1 MDLIIVSGMSGAGK
15 TKAINTL
22 EDLGFYCVD
31 NLPPKL
37 LPLLNAARTDANDH
51 TAVVIDARCKEGFCD
66 FEDALETLDRQRM
79 AYKLVFLDADT
90 PVLLQRYKET
100 RRKHPVM
107 EADNM
112 SLEEAIERERALLQP
127 LRNRADYLI
136 NTSLIL
142 PAQLKEQIVALVTGT
157 DGRQQLWIH
166 CLSFGFKRGLP
177 ADADLVFD
185 VRCLPNPFYDPKL
198 KPMSGLDE
206 PVASYVLGFEQA
218 RALLSK
224 LQDLLRFSV
233 PLYVSEGKSQLVVAV
248 GCTGGQH
255 RSVTFAQA
263 IGDDLKAQ
271 GYTVTV
277 THRDMARNPAVHG

>member
-112 SLEEAIERERALLQP
+112 SLEEAIERERAL
-127 LRNRADYLI
+127 
-136 NTSLIL
+136 LIL